1 MIEADLYEKLIDLF
15 RETGQAH
22 HQAFI
27 ETDGD
32 DPEWPA
38 WYADHL
44 HERLA
49 GLLNA
54 GFTRSELIYL
64 IVKADREQA
73 QEAPGADWAA
83 YYAAF
88 FEERYAG

>member
-1 MIEADLYEKLIDLF
+1 MTEPDLTEKLIALF
-15 RETGQAH
+15 RETGHAH

-32 DPEWPA
+32 DPEWPT
-38 WYADHL
+38 WYADYL
-44 HERLA
+44 HEALS
-49 GLLNA
+49 GLLGA
-54 GFTRSELIYL
+54 TFSKSELIYL

-73 QEAPGADWAA
+73 LEAPGADWAT

-88 FEERYAG
+88 FEERYAT